1 MKLKSFIAILIVSS
15 GLWAQGISF
24 DGYVRTYIGTL
35 VRQDYEYAIVQNTLN
50 LNLQHSGDMM
60 ALKANPFIYHF
71 SDNRME
77 FDLREI
83 YMDIYFESIDIR
95 VGKQQIIWGK
105 ADGVFITDIVSPKDL
120 REFLL
125 PDFDEIRIGVTAVK
139 LDYYIGN
146 NTIEIVWLPVFT
158 PTRMPPQESIWFPR
172 LDFPMEPTWDFSM
185 KEVKGSLENSEVF
198 AKFSALT
205 SLVDFEIMAGYAWD
219 DDPTMHISKT
229 IENGQPVGVTV
240 TPIHHRL
247 TLGGGSFSTSLSGFV
262 IRGEGAYYTG
272 KYFVTADPM
281 VTNAVTKKDYL
292 HYLIGL
298 DYTLWDIKLSGQF
311 IQQAILDYE
320 DPIEE
325 DEIEN
330 TATFLARGD
339 FLRETLTLE
348 LFSYIGINNS
358 DALIRPRVYY
368 DIADG
373 FEILLGA
380 NIFTGDSGRF
390 GQYDNNDM
398 IYAKLKYSF

>member
-1 MKLKSFIAILIVSS
+1 
-15 GLWAQGISF
+15 
-24 DGYVRTYIGTL
+24 
-35 VRQDYEYAIVQNTLN
+35 
-50 LNLQHSGDMM
+50 
-60 ALKANPFIYHF
+60 
-71 SDNRME
+71 
-77 FDLREI
+77 
-83 YMDIYFESIDIR
+83 
-95 VGKQQIIWGK
+95 
-105 ADGVFITDIVSPKDL
+105 
-120 REFLL
+120 
-125 PDFDEIRIGVTAVK
+125 
-139 LDYYIGN
+139 
-146 NTIEIVWLPVFT
+146 
-158 PTRMPPQESIWFPR
+158 
-172 LDFPMEPTWDFSM
+172 M